1 MSKYHV
7 PVLLHKSIA
16 ALQLKEDGLYVDATF
31 GGGGH
36 SKEILKHLG
45 AKGHLY
51 SFDQDVDVLSHLLSE
66 NENFTFVPNNF
77 RYIKQFLKLHGVRQ
91 VNGILADLGV
101 SSHQLD
107 EAERG
112 FSHRFDA
119 ELDMR
124 MNQRAGAT
132 AADLLNKKSLQEL
145 QLIFSQYGEVRNS
158 KTLAQTIVSE
168 RDRKP
173 ILTIGDFINV
183 LNPCVRG
190 HRPRYLSQVFQALR
204 IEVNDEMAALKT
216 FLQDAASVLM
226 PGGRFVVI
234 SYHSLEDRLVK
245 QFFKTGAFSREVE
258 KDFYGNI
265 IRPLDPVSRK
275 AIVPEPEEIKQNP
288 RARSAKMRIAE
299 KRS

>member
-1 MSKYHV
+1 M
-7 PVLLHKSIA
+7 PVLLEESIT
-16 ALQLKEDGLYVDATF
+16 ALQLQGDGTYVDATF

-36 SKEILKHLG
+36 SKEIVKQLG
-45 AKGHLY
+45 VKGHLY
-51 SFDQDVDVLSHLLSE
+51 SFDQDVDASSNLLSE

-91 VNGILADLGV
+91 VDGILADLGV

-107 EAERG
+107 EADRG

-119 ELDMR
+119 QLDMR
-124 MNQRAGAT
+124 MNQRSGAT
-132 AADLLNKKSLQEL
+132 AADLLNEKSVGVHEL
-145 QLIFSQYGEVRNS
+145 QLIFSQYGEVRNA
-158 KTLAQTIVSE
+158 KTLAQAIVSE

-204 IEVNDEMAALKT
+204 IEVNDELGALKA
-216 FLQDAASVLM
+216 FLQDAVTVLK
-226 PGGRFVVI
+226 PGGRLVVI
-234 SYHSLEDRLVK
+234 AYHSLEDRLVK
-245 QFFKTGAFSREVE
+245 QFIKTGSFSREVE
-258 KDFYGNI
+258 KDFYGNV

-275 AIVPEPEEIKQNP
+275 AIVPTPEEIERNP
-288 RARSAKMRIAE
+288 RARSAKMRVAE
-299 KRS
+299 KRAE